1 MGLLKDGLRM
11 VTRALSDQPHVKG
24 DDGSH
29 EAIKIKIMKLCDSFF
44 QDVDRIIEEELQS
57 SELHNREGS

>member
-1 MGLLKDGLRM
+1 M